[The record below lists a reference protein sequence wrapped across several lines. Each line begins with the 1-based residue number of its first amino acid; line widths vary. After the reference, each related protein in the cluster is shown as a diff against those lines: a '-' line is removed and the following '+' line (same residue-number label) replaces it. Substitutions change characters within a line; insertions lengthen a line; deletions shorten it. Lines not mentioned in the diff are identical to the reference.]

1 MNTVYTTC
9 RYCEAACGLAV
20 QVQNNKVEKI
30 VADKENPQTWRDIC
44 SKGLTAHELVEH
56 PRRIKA
62 PMKRVGDSF
71 VETTY
76 EEAIGVIAGRFNE
89 LIAVHGADSIGYY
102 HGNPLGFTSG
112 VMFSLGWVDAIGT
125 RNRYNVGSIDQNNN
139 HVVSNALFDL
149 PYVPF
154 NPDIDRC
161 DYLLMIGMNPAES
174 KFSWLGNASDGWV
187 RARERQS
194 KGAKLVVVDPRRTRS
209 AQQADTHLSIKPGTD
224 WAFIL
229 GLLHTVFGEDLVDSA
244 ACAALPAAQLGSI
257 REIALA
263 ADQASLSG
271 RCGIDAE
278 DIRQVARDYA
288 QAAGAM
294 CLTQTGVSMHT
305 TGTLGH
311 WLGLVLDIVTGHLD
325 KPGGRRFDTGYIN
338 MTEFAATDNQPETAS
353 RVRGQPTVM
362 GNRSLAELPDEIYT
376 PGPSQVKAMVIQ
388 SGNPV
393 VSGPNGQVLDSALAE
408 LDMLVV
414 VDLVQRESH
423 RHADWLIPGVHW
435 LEREE
440 LLFNLAGG
448 MDQPFAQYSAQAVK
462 PPGLIQPE
470 WRFFVDLAL
479 AMKVPFM
486 GKKGANTMIRISRV
500 LARLFRK
507 PQWAFSPGLLE
518 RLMLKG
524 AKTFSWRQL
533 QNSPHGLQYRDRAY
547 GQLQAQMRGKAIQI
561 GPEQF
566 CTELQRLL
574 DKSNQPGTEY
584 PFTLI
589 GKRTLNMMNSWLM
602 ELPNMQKREQGNDCE
617 VNPADAHSLG
627 IEEGAKID
635 VTSAV
640 GSLSIKARISDR
652 VAPGVVCIQHGWG
665 SRVFSPVD
673 KEEPLCFGVNVNQLV
688 DNAAIDP
695 FSGIPNLNSTRVKVT
710 VCADT

>member
-76 EEAIGVIAGRFNE
+76 EEAISVIAARFNE

-139 HVVSNALFDL
+139 HVVSSALFDL

-174 KFSWLGNASDGWV
+174 KFSWLGNASDGWA

-194 KGAKLVVVDPRRTRS
+194 QGAKLVVVDPRRTRS
-209 AQQADTHLSIKPGTD
+209 AQQADTHLPIKPGTD

-229 GLLHTVFGEDLVDSA
+229 GLLHTVLGENLVDSA

-288 QAAGAM
+288 QATGAM

-338 MTEFAATDNQPETAS
+338 MTEFAITDVGEP
-353 RVRGQPTVM
+353 
-362 GNRSLAELPDEIYT
+362 I
-376 PGPSQVKAMVIQ
+376 K
-388 SGNPV
+388 
-393 VSGPNGQVLDSALAE
+393 
-408 LDMLVV
+408 
-414 VDLVQRESH
+414 
-423 RHADWLIPGVHW
+423 
-435 LEREE
+435 
-440 LLFNLAGG
+440 
-448 MDQPFAQYSAQAVK
+448 
-462 PPGLIQPE
+462 
-470 WRFFVDLAL
+470 
-479 AMKVPFM
+479 
-486 GKKGANTMIRISRV
+486 IR
-500 LARLFRK
+500 
-507 PQWAFSPGLLE
+507 
-518 RLMLKG
+518 
-524 AKTFSWRQL
+524 L
-533 QNSPHGLQYRDRAY
+533 QTG
-547 GQLQAQMRGKAIQI
+547 
-561 GPEQF
+561 
-566 CTELQRLL
+566 
-574 DKSNQPGTEY
+574 
-584 PFTLI
+584 
-589 GKRTLNMMNSWLM
+589 
-602 ELPNMQKREQGNDCE
+602 
-617 VNPADAHSLG
+617 
-627 IEEGAKID
+627 
-635 VTSAV
+635 
-640 GSLSIKARISDR
+640 
-652 VAPGVVCIQHGWG
+652 
-665 SRVFSPVD
+665 
-673 KEEPLCFGVNVNQLV
+673 
-688 DNAAIDP
+688 
-695 FSGIPNLNSTRVKVT
+695 
-710 VCADT
+710 

>member
-1 MNTVYTTC
+1 MSTVYTTC
-9 RYCEAACGLAV
+9 RYCEAACGLTV
-20 QVQNNKVEKI
+20 QVQDNKVEKI

-56 PRRIKA
+56 PRRITA
-62 PMKRVGDSF
+62 PMKRVGNSF

-76 EEAIGVIAGRFNE
+76 EEAISAIAGRFNE
-89 LIAVHGADSIGYY
+89 LIAAHGADSIGYY

-112 VMFSLGWVDAIGT
+112 VIFSLGWVDAIGT

-139 HVVSNALFDL
+139 HVVSSALFDL

-174 KFSWLGNASDGWV
+174 KFSWLGNASDGWA

-194 KGAKLVVVDPRRTRS
+194 QGAKLVVVDPRRTRS

-229 GLLHTVFGEDLVDSA
+229 GLLHTVFGENLVDLA
-244 ACAALPAAQLGSI
+244 ACAALPAAQLESI

-263 ADQASLSG
+263 ADQANLSG

-288 QAAGAM
+288 QATGAM

-338 MTEFAATDNQPETAS
+338 MTEFAATGNQSETAS
-353 RVRGQPTVM
+353 RVRGQLTVM
-362 GNRSLAELPDEIYT
+362 GNRSLAELPDEIRT
-376 PGPSQVKAMVIQ
+376 PGPGQIKAMVIQ

-393 VSGPNGQVLDSALAE
+393 VSGPNGQLLDSALAE
-408 LDMLVV
+408 LDMLVA

-448 MDQPFAQYSAQAVK
+448 MDQPFAQYSAQAVN
-462 PPGLIQPE
+462 PPESIRPE
-470 WRFFVDLAL
+470 WTFFVDLAL

-500 LARLFRK
+500 LARLLRK
-507 PQWAFSPGLLE
+507 PQWAASPGLLE
-518 RLMLKG
+518 RLMLRG
-524 AKTFSWRQL
+524 AKTFSWQQL

-547 GQLQAQMRGKAIQI
+547 DQLQAQMRGKAIQI

-566 CTELQRLL
+566 CTELRRLL
-574 DKSNQPGTEY
+574 DESEQADAEY

-602 ELPNMQKREQGNDCE
+602 ELPNMQKREQSNDCE
-617 VNPADAHSLG
+617 VHPVDAHCLG
-627 IEEGAKID
+627 IQEGAKIE

-640 GSLSIKARISDR
+640 GSICIKARISDR

-665 SRVFSPVD
+665 SRVFSPVS
-673 KEEPLCFGVNVNQLV
+673 KEEPLCFGVNVNRLV

-695 FSGIPNLNSTRVKVT
+695 FSGIPNLNSTRVKIT
-710 VCADT
+710 VC